1 MTPKKKKE
9 CIRTALARVLSLF
22 AFNPCGITDEK
33 VSLALQMNPSTARPR
48 RIELVKSGIVK
59 WSLGYGRT
67 RSGHKAKIWK
77 HVKFCK

>member
-1 MTPKKKKE
+1 MTPKKKKH
-9 CIRTALARVLSLF
+9 CIHTARAKVLQFFSTSD
-22 AFNPCGITDEK
+22 CGLTDEK
-33 VSLALQMNPSTARPR
+33 VSSVLRMNPSTARPR
-48 RIELVKSGIVK
+48 RIELVEAGIVK